1 MGRNQ
6 IINIVLE
13 VMVRDLHCILVATL
27 KRKVENQTNVF
38 NKLSQLWVEA
48 EHQRENG
55 DQKPLRNVTVFKRQ
69 TGRVLWSTDSGV
81 SVQRPDQT

>member
-27 KRKVENQTNVF
+27 KRKVENQTKVF

-55 DQKPLRNVTVFKRQ
+55 DQKPLRNVTVFNQGKDREAW
-69 TGRVLWSTDSGV
+69 TKT
-81 SVQRPDQT
+81 

>member
-13 VMVRDLHCILVATL
+13 AVVRGLHCILVATL

-38 NKLSQLWVEA
+38 NKLSQLWIET
-48 EHQRENG
+48 EHQRANG
-55 DQKPLRNVTVFKRQ
+55 DWKPLRNTTVVNQEKDREA
-69 TGRVLWSTDSGV
+69 
-81 SVQRPDQT
+81 